1 MDDEK
6 DRQDRKKILYNCSI
20 DFLKHIF
27 CIIQVAVSR
36 LRPVSSS
43 DAGIQFSLSGE
54 FMYHGERFN
63 GISHLLGATLALA
76 GLVVLVVFASL
87 QDDLLKIVSFS
98 IYGASLF
105 TLYTLSTLY
114 HSLRGRAKQIFRKL
128 DHIAIYL
135 LIAGSYTP
143 FTLITLRGA
152 WGWSLFGI
160 IWALAI
166 VGIIV
171 DTLHK
176 GGSRTIQ
183 MVIYLLMGWLIL
195 VAMYPL
201 IQALP
206 TGGLALLVLGGVLY
220 TSGIIFYAL
229 DDRMKHAHGIWHLF
243 VLAGSIS
250 HYLAVLLYV
259 L

>member
-1 MDDEK
+1 
-6 DRQDRKKILYNCSI
+6 
-20 DFLKHIF
+20 
-27 CIIQVAVSR
+27 
-36 LRPVSSS
+36 
-43 DAGIQFSLSGE
+43 
-54 FMYHGERFN
+54 MYHGERFN
-63 GISHLLGATLALA
+63 SISHLVGAALALA
-76 GLVVLVVFASL
+76 GLVVLVMLASWKG
-87 QDDLLKIVSFS
+87 DLWKIVSFS

-105 TLYTLSTLY
+105 LLYTLSTLY
-114 HSLRGRAKQIFRKL
+114 HSFRGRAKEIFRKL

-135 LIAGSYTP
+135 LIAGTYTP
-143 FTLITLRGA
+143 ISLVTLRGA

-160 IWALAI
+160 IWGLAI
-166 VGIIV
+166 TGIIV
-171 DTLHK
+171 DSLHK
-176 GGSRTIQ
+176 KGSRSIQ

-206 TGGLALLVLGGVLY
+206 SGGLALLVLGGVFY
-220 TSGIIFYAL
+220 TSGMIFYAL

-250 HYLAVLLYV
+250 HFLAMLLYV